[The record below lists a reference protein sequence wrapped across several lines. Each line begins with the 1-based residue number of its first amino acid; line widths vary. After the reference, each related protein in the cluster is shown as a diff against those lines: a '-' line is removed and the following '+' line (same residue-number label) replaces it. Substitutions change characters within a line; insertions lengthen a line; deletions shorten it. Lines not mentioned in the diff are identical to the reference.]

1 MAGTVTLREYVN
13 MARDA
18 NGNVLPAGEEPAVAT
33 QTKLSTGTSANFS
46 ALNEQTHFVLLSTD
60 GIVNWA
66 IGASPT
72 AATGAAGR
80 LAADEKLFIGVLPG
94 GRTAAGARTPLKIA
108 IITDS

>member
-1 MAGTVTLREYVN
+1 MAVVTLREYVN

-33 QTKLSTGTSANFS
+33 QTKSSSGTSADFS
-46 ALNEQTHFVLLSTD
+46 ALNARTRFVLLSTD

-80 LAADEKLFIGVLPG
+80 LAADEKLFIGVESG
-94 GRTAAGARTPLKIA
+94 GKDDAGAKTPLVIA
-108 IITDS
+108 IITDT